1 MYNRTE
7 IISKLKNRELHYKDI
22 PDEFKDDEE
31 IALVSIETYDGR
43 VCEYIGEKLKS
54 NKEFAKKVFRNKYGY
69 SLSHFSDNIKNDFEC
84 CKAAI
89 IDGFSGYR
97 YIGEKMKNNKELA
110 LFEINRKYGYDI
122 RTVCF
127 N

>member
-31 IALVSIETYDGR
+31 IGLVSIETYDGR

-69 SLSHFSDNIKNDFEC
+69 SLSYFSDNIKNDFEC
-84 CKAAI
+84 CKVAI
-89 IDGFSGYR
+89 VDGFSGYR
-97 YIGEKMKNNKELA
+97 YIGEKMKNMKTSM
-110 LFEINRKYGYDI
+110 YYY
-122 RTVCF
+122 
-127 N
+127 